1 MPIKIF
7 RGETLTT
14 AMAATVGDITGATIV
29 ATMKKA
35 RVAKVAP
42 PASTPVA
49 ATLNATP
56 VANVANTGKPGW
68 HLEIPAAQTNGL
80 PLGDYVA
87 QAKITLPSGVV
98 DYSPLMDI
106 LIEERI

>member
-14 AMAATVGDITGATIV
+14 ALVATTGDITGATIV

-35 RVAKVAP
+35 RTPKVAP
-42 PASTPVA
+42 SASTPVA
-49 ATLNATP
+49 ATFEATP

-68 HLEIPAAQTNGL
+68 HLEIPAALTNL

-106 LIEERI
+106 LIEERV